1 MKYFVFL
8 VLIVAVF
15 TLLLRA
21 IRDSQAP
28 GAASF
33 FEQIRQL
40 GRNFHIMVGLVALLL
55 LAIAVLRL
63 IYYSFTWE

>member
-1 MKYFVFL
+1 MKYFIFL

-15 TLLLRA
+15 TLVMRA

-33 FEQIRQL
+33 FEQIWQL
-40 GRNFHIMVGLVALLL
+40 GRNFHIMAGWVALLL

-63 IYYSFTWE
+63 IYYGFAWE